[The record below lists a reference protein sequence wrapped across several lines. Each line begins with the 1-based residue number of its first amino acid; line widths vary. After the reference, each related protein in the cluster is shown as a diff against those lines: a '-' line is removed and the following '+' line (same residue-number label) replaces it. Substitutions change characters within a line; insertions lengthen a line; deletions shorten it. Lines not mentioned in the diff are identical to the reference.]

1 MLPKN
6 NPLAKSRANFKFDE
20 DLKAFLFA
28 FAGDLPAQKDTV
40 ELLNDICV
48 DFIAR
53 TTAEA
58 ASFSRSRNQP
68 VDVEALLHTQ
78 RHDARKH
85 ERILELQRS
94 YAEINKLKFLF
105 KEAETLAKK
114 MPTALDSLAAQADK
128 QQPPAKK
135 VKLALPA
142 GAAAGGGAGG
152 GQPANKKKRAK
163 DDHLTLLPHSN
174 SNSGMPNNGVSILT
188 ASAASYRNSGVGG
201 APISMAAASAV
212 AAAAT
217 QVPPKPAEPSQT
229 EFLL

>member
-20 DLKAFLFA
+20 DLKAFMFA

-68 VDVEALLHTQ
+68 VDVDAVLHTQ

-94 YAEINKLKFLF
+94 YTEINKLKSLF

-135 VKLALPA
+135 PKLAPAAA
-142 GAAAGGGAGG
+142 GAAGGVGPP
-152 GQPANKKKRAK
+152 PAASKKKRAK
-163 DDHLTLLPHSN
+163 DDHQAMLPHTHSL
-174 SNSGMPNNGVSILT
+174 PNNGVSILT

-212 AAAAT
+212 AAAAS
-217 QVPPKPAEPSQT
+217 QLPPKPAEPSQT